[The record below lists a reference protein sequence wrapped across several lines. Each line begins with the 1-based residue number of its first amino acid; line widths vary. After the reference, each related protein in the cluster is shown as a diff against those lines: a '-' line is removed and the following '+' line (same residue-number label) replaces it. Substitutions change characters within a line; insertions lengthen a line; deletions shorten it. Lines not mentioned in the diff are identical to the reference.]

1 MTYKAW
7 EPCNIYPTAFIG
19 DNCNIGAFTEIGNFV
34 VIGEN
39 TRIGAFSFIPEKIS
53 IGKNCFIGPRFTG
66 TNDKF
71 PPSPPGDWLSIVI
84 EDGASLGAAVTVLP
98 GVTIGEGALIGAG
111 SVVTRDVPPGEIW
124 CGVPAKRVEQE

>member
-1 MTYKAW
+1 MSYKVW
-7 EPCNIYPTAFIG
+7 GHCNIYPTALIG
-19 DNCNIGAFTEIGNFV
+19 NGCNIGCFSEIGNNV

-39 TRIGAFSFIPEKIS
+39 TRIGAYAFIPELTT

-84 EDGASLGAAVTVLP
+84 ENGASIGAACTVLP

-111 SVVTRDVPPGEIW
+111 SVVTKDVPPWEIW
-124 CGVPAKRVEQE
+124 CGVPAKKVEG